1 MTQYNLY
8 VSKGKKWKVKII
20 WTKAVSPASH
30 PNTQH
35 THKKK
40 DRFYGAYDPN
50 GVKWGNGMHSLVSNE
65 YPTSLVTLISW
76 GNGLL
81 RCVDWIWME
90 QFFC

>member
-40 DRFYGAYDPN
+40 DKDFMVHMTLTESN
-50 GVKWGNGMHSLVSNE
+50 GE
-65 YPTSLVTLISW
+65 
-76 GNGLL
+76 
-81 RCVDWIWME
+81 ME
-90 QFFC
+90 CIVW